1 MPLVALAQASSD
13 ARLSLAT
20 AKWNAILLTH
30 PDLAPAIELQRE
42 LITLVIGLAQ
52 TIEHGH
58 LPRLSLP
65 PKYVA
70 AKLAKGIPALF
81 AEPIPV
87 SSAEVRPTFL
97 SLCDALARGGAGDAA
112 RNIGT
117 AIEDGSVELGSL
129 LRASLMRDHNAVQ
142 TGAAHRG
149 VAPELLWLV
158 AELAV
163 SPFVHGLQRLLTDP
177 LGRAGRNE
185 PLRSALETW
194 RQGYCPICGSWPALA
209 ERLHGTRVMRCSFCA
224 FAWSLEDAGCF
235 YCGQSAPA
243 FAVSTPDPV
252 HTDRALETCDA
263 CHNYLKAI
271 DVSDLAPFPLT
282 AIADLETM
290 EMDVIAM
297 QRGYHRPHI
306 KAFGAAE

>member
-1 MPLVALAQASSD
+1 MPLVALAPASSD
-13 ARLSLAT
+13 ARMSLAT

-30 PDLAPAIELQRE
+30 PDLAPAVELQRE
-42 LITLVIGLAQ
+42 LIALVIDLDCTFEQGR
-52 TIEHGH
+52 

-65 PKYVA
+65 PRYVA

-87 SSAEVRPTFL
+87 SSAEIHPRFL
-97 SLCDALARGGAGDAA
+97 ALCDALARGGAGEAA
-112 RNIGT
+112 RKIRT
-117 AIEDGSVELGSL
+117 AIEDGSFELGSL
-129 LRASLMRDHNAVQ
+129 LRASLTRDHKAVQ
-142 TGAAHRG
+142 TGALQRG
-149 VAPELLWLV
+149 VAPDLLWLV

-177 LGRAGRNE
+177 VGRAARDE
-185 PLRSALETW
+185 PLRSALDTW

-209 ERLHGTRVMRCSFCA
+209 ERLQGTRVMRCSFCA

-235 YCGQSAPA
+235 YCGKSAPA
-243 FAVSTPDPV
+243 FVVSTPEPGR
-252 HTDRALETCDA
+252 TDRALETCDA

-271 DVSDLAPFPLT
+271 DVSDPAPFPLI

-290 EMDVIAM
+290 EMGVLAM